1 MKISKILVI
10 LFLGFFVFTS
20 CEDGKKKAEEEKES
34 LERQEAERA
43 AELQAEEERMEWEA
57 NSIAAKTMEDD
68 SLSSFS
74 GALQNA
80 ELAQTFTEEEG
91 PYTIFAPTNEA
102 FEKVDQAILD
112 TLMKSENRE
121 MLSDVLKYHVVEDE
135 ITAKELSERID
146 EGNGEYSLTTLTGTS
161 LTALKS
167 GDDILLKGENGN
179 TAKITKTDLEA
190 SNGVIH
196 QIDGVVMR
204 KKS

>member
-10 LFLGFFVFTS
+10 LFLGLFVFTS
-20 CEDGKKKAEEEKES
+20 CEDGKKKAEEEKAR

-43 AELQAEEERMEWEA
+43 AEIQAEEERMDWES

-68 SLSSFS
+68 SLSSLASAF
-74 GALQNA
+74 QNA

-91 PYTIFAPTNEA
+91 PYTVFAPTNAA
-102 FEKVDQAILD
+102 FDKVDQATLD
-112 TLMKSENRE
+112 TLMKSENSDK
-121 MLSDVLKYHVVEDE
+121 LGDVLKYHVVEDE
-135 ITAKELSERID
+135 ITAEELSERID
-146 EGNGEYSLTTLTGTS
+146 ENNGEYSFTTLSGAS

-167 GDDILLKGENGN
+167 GDDIMLKDENGN
-179 TAKITKTDLEA
+179 TAKITKTDIEA

>member
-10 LFLGFFVFTS
+10 LFLGLFVFTS
-20 CEDGKKKAEEEKES
+20 CEDGKKKAEEEKER

-43 AELQAEEERMEWEA
+43 AGLQAEEERMEWEA

-68 SLSSFS
+68 SLSSLS
-74 GALQNA
+74 SALQNA

-102 FEKVDQAILD
+102 FEKVDRATLD
-112 TLMKSENRE
+112 TLMKTENRE
-121 MLSDVLKYHVVEDE
+121 KLSDVLKYHVVEDE
-135 ITAKELSERID
+135 ITAEELSERID
-146 EGNGEYSLTTLTGTS
+146 EGNGEFSITTLSGAS
-161 LTALKS
+161 LNALKS
-167 GDDILLKGENGN
+167 GDDILLKDENGN
-179 TAKITKTDLEA
+179 TSKIIKTNIEA

-196 QIDGVVMR
+196 QIDGVMMR